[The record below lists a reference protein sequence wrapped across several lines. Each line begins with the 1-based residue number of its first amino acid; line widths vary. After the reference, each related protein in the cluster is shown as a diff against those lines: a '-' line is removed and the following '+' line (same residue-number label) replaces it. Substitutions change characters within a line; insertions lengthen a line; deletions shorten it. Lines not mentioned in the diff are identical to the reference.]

1 MKVVLDGG
9 DAINAL
15 TTYHSMPLRIPSPD
29 RVSMGISGWAQD
41 YYFPEWNRPECHLI
55 SSIDNIINTLR
66 F

>member
-9 DAINAL
+9 DAINTL

-41 YYFPEWNRPECHLI
+41 YHSRNGIDQNATLFPA
-55 SSIDNIINTLR
+55 
-66 F
+66 